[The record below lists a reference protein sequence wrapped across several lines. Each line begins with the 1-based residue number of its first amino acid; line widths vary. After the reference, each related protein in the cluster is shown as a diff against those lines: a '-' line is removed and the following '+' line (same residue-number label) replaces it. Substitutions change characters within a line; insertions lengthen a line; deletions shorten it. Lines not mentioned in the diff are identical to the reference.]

1 MQLYLHSRSNFE
13 SRIYIDVLSLYR
25 HGLFEAMMLKFVLA
39 ETLKT
44 QLALE
49 SYVFW
54 RYGSLLMFEIINSCD
69 ENSALL
75 TFQIEQ
81 GIRLKLI

>member
-13 SRIYIDVLSLYR
+13 SRIYIDVLSLNR
-25 HGLFEAMMLKFVLA
+25 HGLFAAMMLKFVLV

-49 SYVFW
+49 SYVFL

-75 TFQIEQ
+75 PFQIEL
-81 GIRLKLI
+81 GIRLKFE